1 METNNKK
8 DYAIEFLKHQW
19 YSLKAQ
25 LFVHERRWE
34 IEDFPYAE
42 RTINELKERI
52 ESIEN
57 LLKKLGVTME

>member
-1 METNNKK
+1 MENNKK

-25 LFVHERRWE
+25 LFEYEKRWE

-42 RTINELKERI
+42 RTINELKERVKSL
-52 ESIEN
+52 ETTLE
-57 LLKKLGVTME
+57 KLGITME